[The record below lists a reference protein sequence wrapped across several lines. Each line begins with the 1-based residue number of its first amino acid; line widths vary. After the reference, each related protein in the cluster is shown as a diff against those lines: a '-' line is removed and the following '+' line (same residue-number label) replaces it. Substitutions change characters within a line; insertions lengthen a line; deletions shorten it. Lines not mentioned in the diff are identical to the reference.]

1 MRIMKTSK
9 IYIAAALA
17 LSLAA
22 CSEQADFT
30 QADVV
35 NAAIENGEAPVAFD
49 TYMGDA
55 RTNTRAYL
63 GDPAYT
69 GGTIGNNTD
78 NGKTELKKVGFGVF
92 GYFSGATTFTSWSS
106 WAAGTTESNK
116 TPNFMY
122 NEKLTWA
129 AGKNNWDYSPVKYWP
144 NGVDAA
150 NTPNDPSNT
159 AKEKTTQQKLSF
171 FAYAPY
177 VSATTTAYTKGGSE
191 TLPSGLTDGSDGNLV
206 TTSEAA
212 SKGIVAMSKNSAATD
227 MWVKYVM
234 GASAKESDVVD
245 LLWGLRGQKTYQETD
260 NDNNTIATLGT
271 DYNVDLT
278 KQIVNE
284 KVRFLFKHALA
295 KVGGATATATAS
307 DPQPKYSGLKVVVDV
322 DANGTDN
329 EGISKQTDYFTS
341 DFDKARTL
349 VTIKSVKIQDGASAA
364 ADDGTAVYGE
374 SLTSNLTTSGWFDI
388 MAGKWDSEHVS
399 SDGTARY
406 SITADNAPT
415 ADPKEYKLNPAIME
429 PTTAPTSANVETDP
443 GLGTFGTWKNVMND
457 AVTVVGVDKGA
468 PQPVYGNEDVPGLLL
483 IPGGSEQKLYVT
495 VDYIVRTADTKLN
508 WDASES
514 RKNLNFTEVEQIITN
529 EVKLSGLN
537 PNKYYTLV
545 MHLGLT
551 SVKFEAVVADWS
563 TTDTDEYDDD
573 GNPIGG
579 DENRKSVWLPSNV
592 VSPKNYSVSAS
603 ATETP
608 LSVKI
613 SGLGASAAY
622 TTAETGNA
630 TVADGSADANG
641 EATLSVTMAA
651 NKTNQPAVSTVTV
664 TYDTDKTKVITIT
677 QAADETFTAS
687 STDISK
693 DGTTTPGTITVGK
706 KSVAITSVT
715 AGTVAGLTIAD
726 FAANGDNY
734 KSSSV
739 TASSNDS
746 GSPIE
751 KEVTLTIN
759 SEYTYKVKVKQLG
772 E

>member
-1 MRIMKTSK
+1 
-9 IYIAAALA
+9 
-17 LSLAA
+17 
-22 CSEQADFT
+22 
-30 QADVV
+30 
-35 NAAIENGEAPVAFD
+35 
-49 TYMGDA
+49 
-55 RTNTRAYL
+55 
-63 GDPAYT
+63 
-69 GGTIGNNTD
+69 
-78 NGKTELKKVGFGVF
+78 
-92 GYFSGATTFTSWSS
+92 
-106 WAAGTTESNK
+106 
-116 TPNFMY
+116 
-122 NEKLTWA
+122 
-129 AGKNNWDYSPVKYWP
+129 
-144 NGVDAA
+144 
-150 NTPNDPSNT
+150 
-159 AKEKTTQQKLSF
+159 
-171 FAYAPY
+171 
-177 VSATTTAYTKGGSE
+177 
-191 TLPSGLTDGSDGNLV
+191 
-206 TTSEAA
+206 
-212 SKGIVAMSKNSAATD
+212 
-227 MWVKYVM
+227 
-234 GASAKESDVVD
+234 
-245 LLWGLRGQKTYQETD
+245 
-260 NDNNTIATLGT
+260 
-271 DYNVDLT
+271 
-278 KQIVNE
+278 
-284 KVRFLFKHALA
+284 
-295 KVGGATATATAS
+295 
-307 DPQPKYSGLKVVVDV
+307 
-322 DANGTDN
+322 
-329 EGISKQTDYFTS
+329 
-341 DFDKARTL
+341 
-349 VTIKSVKIQDGASAA
+349 
-364 ADDGTAVYGE
+364 
-374 SLTSNLTTSGWFDI
+374 
-388 MAGKWDSEHVS
+388 
-399 SDGTARY
+399 
-406 SITADNAPT
+406 
-415 ADPKEYKLNPAIME
+415 
-429 PTTAPTSANVETDP
+429 
-443 GLGTFGTWKNVMND
+443 MND